1 MKTFILALLPLVLT
15 GCTIT
20 KQAQVSEASAITGVV
35 RLTYNQA
42 MLQTARTDDYVTQGT
57 ATKEC
62 QRLGYASAEAFGQPV
77 STCSVYAGSLC
88 LNTKITLAWQCHGV
102 AVSQSP
108 HSIINISDQH
118 IVAGLLPLYYLYPRL
133 ISLMRFIPIRIFN
146 K

>member
-1 MKTFILALLPLVLT
+1 MKTIILALLPLMLT

-62 QRLGYASAEAFGQPV
+62 QRLGYASAQLLIFPTSSFLLV
-77 STCSVYAGSLC
+77 FYHF
-88 LNTKITLAWQCHGV
+88 IIYTL
-102 AVSQSP
+102 
-108 HSIINISDQH
+108 
-118 IVAGLLPLYYLYPRL
+118 RL